1 MRNLNI
7 KGWAEVASFTLYM
20 NRGGQLECEHS
31 LAPPDAVRKELERH
45 NNNWELI
52 DSTTNAIRWVG
63 DSLTDVWD
71 RVMKEYTED
80 ESIHL
85 QERNV

>member
-1 MRNLNI
+1 MRNLNK

-31 LAPPDAVRKELERH
+31 LAPPDAIRKELERH

-52 DSTTNAIRWVG
+52 DSTTDAIRWIN
-63 DSLTDVWD
+63 DSLTEVWN
-71 RVMKEYTED
+71 RVTKEYTED
-80 ESIHL
+80 ENIHL
-85 QERNV
+85 